1 MKKNNNNNNNNNNNK
16 YNNMSIIFITNNA
29 KYKNMLNKKGIIL
42 DKNNQIDAKIIY
54 KNIEDIYIGF
64 GIYAYTFPFYKE
76 YDSKITWSSVPIKH
90 IPKNE
95 FEDIITPNQ
104 ILKFNNYIKNMNDKI
119 ITITK
124 DIKDIEFLKLHH
136 QVLCLSYQ
144 GG

>member
-1 MKKNNNNNNNNNNNK
+1 MKKNNNNNYNNNNNK

-104 ILKFNNYIKNMNDKI
+104 ILKFNNTKVSEKITDVIKVMERNFRLD
-119 ITITK
+119 
-124 DIKDIEFLKLHH
+124 
-136 QVLCLSYQ
+136 VY
-144 GG
+144 